1 LIIKNLNLKKVGM
14 EERLEEGED
23 KESEEEECKSG
34 DSKSQVFN
42 RENYSKKE
50 FWNDRF
56 KQYS

>member
-1 LIIKNLNLKKVGM
+1 M